1 MTGDGGVSTEEV
13 KDFSSEAVREKP
25 EVSTVPYDPEPARE
39 KIRGHVAYALIALL
53 IGVVCT
59 VAAMA
64 AWAKPAPDLNQLTT
78 ALITPVVGLVGS
90 VLGFY
95 YAGKK

>member
-1 MTGDGGVSTEEV
+1 
-13 KDFSSEAVREKP
+13 
-25 EVSTVPYDPEPARE
+25 
-39 KIRGHVAYALIALL
+39 
-53 IGVVCT
+53 
-59 VAAMA
+59 MA